1 MPAFLDMASCA
12 YLHEVWGGDLW
23 WLTHAD
29 ACWHYQWFG
38 TVLCDP
44 CGIIISEVEAIEP
57 PRCGSLNGRCNP
69 KPTIPVP
76 DLFLAVRGRPFC
88 KIARRAILLA
98 IKKPHCTAC
107 RMFAPLVSPV
117 FFCVQATSVDG
128 VSPFQN
134 RWAHRVYPWYPRRAL
149 PLYSRACHTQS
160 FAFYAC
166 DSAFFSIQW
175 RQYSQF
181 KRFGEH
187 WLLWCVWRCLLL
199 LFFEPLGSSMPVSGV
214 AMGWGWSR
222 GWGWV
227 FGFVLFSFLCSA
239 GAQIVLNVP
248 IFLNG
253 SKTSLCDMAWLYL
266 GCSCSWFVGTPAEVR
281 HWMMLVRTS
290 YFMVDLGIGSYWVY
304 QTK

>member
-1 MPAFLDMASCA
+1 M
-12 YLHEVWGGDLW
+12 
-23 WLTHAD
+23 AD
-29 ACWHYQWFG
+29 ATQNQPFQCQIYFWQYVDDLSAKSLAERSCWLSSNH
-38 TVLCDP
+38 
-44 CGIIISEVEAIEP
+44 
-57 PRCGSLNGRCNP
+57 
-69 KPTIPVP
+69 
-76 DLFLAVRGRPFC
+76 
-88 KIARRAILLA
+88 IALLA
-98 IKKPHCTAC
+98 ACLPHW
-107 RMFAPLVSPV
+107 FPP
-117 FFCVQATSVDG
+117 FFFGVQATSVDG

-166 DSAFFSIQW
+166 DAAFFSIQW

-181 KRFGEH
+181 KRFGER

-199 LFFEPLGSSMPVSGV
+199 LFFEPLGSSIPVSGV

-222 GWGWV
+222 GWCWAGWGWV
-227 FGFVLFSFLCSA
+227 FGFVLFLFFCSA

-266 GCSCSWFVGTPAEVR
+266 GCSCSWFVGTPAEVL

-304 QTK
+304 HTK